1 MRILSRYFRVL
12 MLAYVIR
19 KLLVLLDLTT
29 VYALLQFIGACKEP
43 LMVIVSELLPGM
55 SLKSYL
61 HSIRSSQ
68 LNTHTAISYV
78 VDIAH
83 ALDYL
88 HANGIIHSDLKPG
101 KDA

>member
-1 MRILSRYFRVL
+1 MRILPRYFRVL
-12 MLAYVIR
+12 MLAYVTH

-61 HSIRSSQ
+61 HSIRPSQ
-68 LNTHTAISYV
+68 LDTHTVISYAL
-78 VDIAH
+78 DIAH
-83 ALDYL
+83 AMDCL
-88 HANGIIHSDLKPG
+88 HANGIIHRDLKPG